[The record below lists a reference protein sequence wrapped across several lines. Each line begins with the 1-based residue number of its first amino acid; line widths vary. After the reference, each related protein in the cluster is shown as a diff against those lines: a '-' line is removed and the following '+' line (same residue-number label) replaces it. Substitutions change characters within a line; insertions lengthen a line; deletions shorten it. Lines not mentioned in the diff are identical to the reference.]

1 MAYDE
6 HLAAR
11 MRAILA
17 EQPALIEKKMFGGL
31 AFMLHGHMCCGVVRD
46 ELMVRV
52 GPLQYGA
59 ALARPYAR
67 ELDFTG
73 RPMTGMVMVAP
84 AGFEKDENL
93 ASWVQDGLQF
103 VATLPPK

>member
-6 HLAAR
+6 HLGAR

-31 AFMLHGHMCCGVVRD
+31 AFMLHGHMCCGVVHD

-52 GPLQYGA
+52 GPAQYGA
-59 ALARPYAR
+59 ALAKPYAR

-73 RPMTGMVMVAP
+73 RPMTGMVLVVP
-84 AGFEKDENL
+84 AGLENDEDL
-93 ASWVQDGLQF
+93 AAWVQRGVQF